1 MTMKKLK
8 KLLSMLVA
16 ATMTLAMAAPSFAE
30 MTTTS
35 GSGTIKIDNPQK
47 AVGENGEPTDDYV
60 TYNVYQIFT
69 AAYNTGT
76 NGAVD
81 DTYTYTISSDSDW
94 YSVVSNYDGISLT
107 SVTTSGNNSLY
118 YVETNNN
125 FSAAEFANVLK
136 GAIDEKTIAAVL
148 SEQND
153 FKATVALGYY
163 FVSTN
168 SGALCNLTTTNPS
181 AVIHDKNEAPK
192 IDKKIVTAAGSDA
205 TELNVQ
211 VGDTVNYK
219 ITGNVPDM
227 SGYSTYTYTV
237 KDTMSAGLTFVE
249 NSAKVTIGGVN
260 GTVTATALPDRENGA
275 WEVTFVIEIFNKGYD
290 YNDPIVLTYDAVIND
305 NAVATDPVTNT
316 AKLIYSN
323 NPADPEK
330 TGETPETP
338 KVEVYTSKIVIDKYD
353 GANNAKLA
361 GAQFVLQDGEGATA
375 KYYKYTAATADETAK
390 VEWVDNETDAT
401 VFVTDDS
408 GAANINGLKDGTY
421 YLKETVAPT
430 GFNRLDGFVA
440 VTINGQKN
448 EAGNRTLLYTA
459 SVENN
464 AGSMLP
470 STGGIGTTIFYAAG
484 IILMAGAIFFVVR
497 RKRA

>member
-30 MTTTS
+30 TTTTS
-35 GSGTIKIDNPQK
+35 GTGTIKIDNPQK
-47 AVGENGEPTDDYV
+47 AVGEDGKPTDKYV

-76 NGAVD
+76 NGVAD
-81 DTYTYTISSDSDW
+81 NTYTYTISSGSEW
-94 YSVVSNYDGISLT
+94 YDVVNGYNGIELD
-107 SVTTSGNNSLY
+107 SVTTSGENTLY
-118 YVETNNN
+118 YVKTNND

-136 GAIDEKTIAAVL
+136 SAIEGKTTAAVL
-148 SEQND
+148 SESNN
-153 FKATVALGYY
+153 FEATVTLGYY

-181 AVIHDKNEAPK
+181 ATIHDKNEVPE
-192 IDKKIVTAAGSDA
+192 ISKKIVSSTGDIDA
-205 TELNVQ
+205 LNVQ
-211 VGDTVNYK
+211 VGDTVTYK
-219 ITGNVPDM
+219 ITGKVPDM
-227 SGYSTYTYTV
+227 SGYTAYTYTV

-249 NSAKVTIGGVN
+249 NSATVTIGGGA
-260 GTVTATALPDRENGA
+260 GTVIATAAPAGEDGA
-275 WEVTFVIEIFNKGYD
+275 SEVTFVIDIFNQGYAYD
-290 YNDPIVLTYDAVIND
+290 APIVLTYDAVVND
-305 NAVATDPVTNT
+305 KAVTTDPVTNT

-323 NPADPEK
+323 DPADP
-330 TGETPETP
+330 TGTGDTPETP
-338 KVEVYTSKIVIDKYD
+338 EVEVYTSKIIIDKYN
-353 GANNAKLA
+353 GANNEKLA
-361 GAQFVLQDGEGATA
+361 GAQFVLQDGEGTTA
-375 KYYKYTAATADETAK
+375 KYYKYTAATADETVK
-390 VEWVDNETDAT
+390 VEWVNNETDAT
-401 VFVTDDS
+401 VFTTDNS

-421 YLKETVAPT
+421 YLKEIAAPA

-440 VTINGQKN
+440 VTIDGQKN
-448 EAGNRTLLYTA
+448 TEGNRTLLYTA

-484 IILMAGAIFFVVR
+484 IILMAGAVFFVVR

>member
-1 MTMKKLK
+1 MKKMK

-30 MTTTS
+30 TTTT
-35 GSGTIKIDNPQK
+35 GGNGTIKIDNPQK
-47 AVGENGEPTDDYV
+47 VVGTDGEPTDEYV
-60 TYNVYQIFT
+60 TYDVYQIFT

-81 DTYTYTISSDSDW
+81 DTYTYTISSDSAW
-94 YSVVSNYDGISLT
+94 YSVVNAYDGISLT
-107 SVTTSGNNSLY
+107 PVTTSGNDTLY

-125 FSAAEFANVLK
+125 FSAAGFANVLK
-136 GAIDEKTIAAVL
+136 AAIDGKATAAVL
-148 SEQND
+148 NETNN
-153 FKATVALGYY
+153 FEATVALGYY

-168 SGALCNLTTTNPS
+168 SGALCNLTTTNPN
-181 AVIHDKNEAPK
+181 VTIHDKNEAPE
-192 IDKKIVTAAGSDA
+192 IDKKIVNAAGTGV

-237 KDTMSAGLTFVE
+237 KDTMSPGLTFVE
-249 NSAKVTIGGVN
+249 GSAEVTIGGVD
-260 GTVTATALPDRENGA
+260 GTVTATAVPARENGG
-275 WEVTFVIEIFNKGYD
+275 WEVTFVIDIFGKGYD
-290 YNDPIVLTYDAVIND
+290 YNAPIELTYSAVIND
-305 NAVATDPVTNT
+305 GAVTTDPVTNT

-323 NPADPEK
+323 DPADP
-330 TGETPETP
+330 TGTGDTPETP
-338 KVEVYTSKIVIDKYD
+338 EVEVYTSKIVIDKYN
-353 GANNAKLA
+353 GANNEKLA
-361 GAQFVLQDGEGATA
+361 GAQFVLQDAEGRGA
-375 KYYKYTAATADETAK
+375 KFYKYTAATADAEAK
-390 VEWVDNETDAT
+390 VEWVDNEADAT
-401 VFVTDDS
+401 VFTTGND
-408 GAANINGLKDGTY
+408 GAADINGLKDGTY
-421 YLKETVAPT
+421 YLKETVAPV

-448 EAGNRTLLYTA
+448 AETGVRTLLYTA

-484 IILMAGAIFFVVR
+484 IILMAGAVFFVVR

>member
-1 MTMKKLK
+1 MKKLK

-47 AVGENGEPTDDYV
+47 VVGEDGEPTDNYT

-76 NGAVD
+76 SGAVD

-94 YSVVSNYDGISLT
+94 YSVVSSYDGISLT

-118 YVETNNN
+118 YVKTNNN
-125 FSAAEFANVLK
+125 FSAAKFANKLK
-136 GAIDEKTIAAVL
+136 DAIDGKTINAVL
-148 SEQND
+148 SEQNK
-153 FKATVALGYY
+153 FEATVGLGYY

-168 SGALCNLTTTNPS
+168 SGALCNLTTTNPM
-181 AVIHDKNEAPK
+181 ATIHDKNEAPK

-249 NSAKVTIGGVN
+249 NSAKVTIGGVD
-260 GTVTATALPDRENGA
+260 GTVTATAISAGENTG
-275 WEVTFVIEIFNKGYD
+275 WEVTFVIDIFGKGYA
-290 YNDPIVLTYDAVIND
+290 YNAPIELTYSAVIND
-305 NAVATDPVTNT
+305 GAVTTDPVTNT

-323 NPADPEK
+323 DPADP
-330 TGETPETP
+330 TGTGDTPETP
-338 KVEVYTSKIVIDKYD
+338 EVEVYTSKIIIDKYN
-353 GANNAKLA
+353 GANSAKLA
-361 GAQFVLQDGEGATA
+361 GAQFVLQNGEGTNA
-375 KYYKYTAATADETAK
+375 KYYKYTAAMADKTAK

-401 VFVTDDS
+401 VFMTDDS

-421 YLKETVAPT
+421 YLKEIVAPA

-448 EAGNRTLLYTA
+448 TEGNRTLLYTA

-484 IILMAGAIFFVVR
+484 IILMAGAVFFVVR